1 MDKIN
6 RVVIALG
13 GNAILKPG
21 QKGTFDEQKENIE
34 ISVDSIGAMIEEG
47 FKLAIVHGNGPQVG
61 QLLQRN
67 ELCKDSV
74 PAQPFASVSAQSQ
87 GYIGHMIQE
96 SIKNRFPEKEV
107 VTILSMTEVD
117 EKDSAFSNPTKPIG
131 LFYTKE
137 EAEEF
142 EEQGIVMGEDSG
154 RGYRR
159 LVPSPKPKEIVE
171 RKTIAKLLEMDTIV
185 ITSGGGGVPD
195 IKRDGLYVGQDA
207 VIDKDLATLSLA
219 SDINADVLMILTDVD
234 NVYIN
239 YGKNNQEKLEHM
251 TVAQLEKYYEEGQFA
266 EGSMGPK
273 VKACIDFAKEG
284 KTAIISS
291 LENGLLA
298 LKGEKGTIVTK

>member
-1 MDKIN
+1 
-6 RVVIALG
+6 
-13 GNAILKPG
+13 
-21 QKGTFDEQKENIE
+21 
-34 ISVDSIGAMIEEG
+34 MIEAG

-171 RKTIAKLLEMDTIV
+171 RKTIGKLLEMDTIV
-185 ITSGGGGVPD
+185 ITSGGGGVPV

-207 VIDKDLATLSLA
+207 VIDKDLAALSLA

-239 YGKNNQEKLEHM
+239 YGKSNQEKLEQV

>member
-67 ELCKDSV
+67 ELCKNDV
-74 PAQPFASVSAQSQ
+74 PVQPFASVSAQSQ

-159 LVPSPKPKEIVE
+159 LVSSPKPKEIVE

-185 ITSGGGGVPD
+185 ITSGGGGVPV

-207 VIDKDLATLSLA
+207 VIDKDLAALSLA
-219 SDINADVLMILTDVD
+219 KDISADVLMILTDVD

-239 YGKNNQEKLEHM
+239 YGKNNQKKLEHI

-291 LENGLLA
+291 LENVLLA

>member
-117 EKDSAFSNPTKPIG
+117 EKDPAFSNLMKPIG

-185 ITSGGGGVPD
+185 ITSGGGGVPV

-207 VIDKDLATLSLA
+207 VIDKDLAALSLA
-219 SDINADVLMILTDVD
+219 SDINADVLIILTDVD

-239 YGKNNQEKLEHM
+239 YGKNNQEKLEHI

>member
-34 ISVDSIGAMIEEG
+34 ISVDSIGAMIEAG

-67 ELCKDSV
+67 ELCKNDV

-185 ITSGGGGVPD
+185 ITSGGGGVPV

-207 VIDKDLATLSLA
+207 VIDKDLAALSLA

-239 YGKNNQEKLEHM
+239 YGKNNQEKLEHI

-273 VKACIDFAKEG
+273 VKACIDFAKAG

-298 LKGEKGTIVTK
+298 LQGERGTIVTK

>member
-67 ELCKDSV
+67 ELCKNDV
-74 PAQPFASVSAQSQ
+74 PVQPFASVSAQSQ

-159 LVPSPKPKEIVE
+159 LVSSPKPKEIVE

-185 ITSGGGGVPD
+185 ITSGGGGVPV

-207 VIDKDLATLSLA
+207 VIDKDLAALSLA
-219 SDINADVLMILTDVD
+219 KDISADVLMILTDVD

-239 YGKNNQEKLEHM
+239 YGKNNQKKLEHI